1 MSLLIGLKNTATQ
14 AVATGGS
21 VSLNTTYRKYCKK
34 ICGVSTFGFTSTSVT
49 LQQSGVYHVTATLV
63 GSGDVA
69 GDVTVQL
76 TEDTIPVTFSTQTIT
91 TPTTELR
98 TFVLDY
104 YILVDNNTV
113 LNSNVVTAKIIS
125 IVNAGVDAT
134 FTNVIMNIEKVV

>member
-21 VSLNTTYRKYCKK
+21 VGLNTTYRKYCKK
-34 ICGVSTFGFTSTSVT
+34 VCSVSTFGFTSTVVT
-49 LQQSGVYHVTATLV
+49 LQQPGVYHVTATLV
-63 GSGDVA
+63 GSGDAA

-104 YILVDNNTV
+104 YILVDNSTV
-113 LNSNVVTAKIIS
+113 LNSNVVTAKAIS

>member
-21 VSLNTTYRKYCKK
+21 VGLNTTYRKYCKK

-49 LQQSGVYHVTATLV
+49 LQQPGVYHVTATLV
-63 GSGDVA
+63 GSGDAA

-76 TEDTIPVTFSTQTIT
+76 TEDTVPVTFSTQTIT

-104 YILVDNNTV
+104 YILVDNSTV
-113 LNSNVVTAKIIS
+113 LNSSVVTTKTIS

>member
-34 ICGVSTFGFTSTSVT
+34 VCAVSTFGFTSTSVT
-49 LQQSGVYHVTATLV
+49 LQQPGVYHVTATLV
-63 GSGDVA
+63 GSGDAA
-69 GDVTVQL
+69 GDVTIQL

-104 YILVDNNTV
+104 YILVDNSTV
-113 LNSNVVTAKIIS
+113 LNSNVVNTKSIS
-125 IVNAGVDAT
+125 LVNAGVDAT